1 MTLTTPEFTILD
13 DALTFHDDVFAHA
26 LFLNS
31 PTAGEPAP
39 KPMKMPRGQ
48 DCAGSRSRNT

>member
-1 MTLTTPEFTILD
+1 MTLSTPEFTILD

-31 PTAGEPAP
+31 PMTGKPAP
-39 KPMKMPRGQ
+39 ILMK
-48 DCAGSRSRNT
+48 DEDTD